1 MSTRREFIRQI
12 GILLSSLTVAHCAP
26 LPQRGDSSPARLRKC
41 WLGLD
46 RLEEQAQ
53 TDYERGQ
60 EIDDQLQADHRAAL
74 DDLVE
79 AGELDAGVAERV
91 QAIFDEALYHI
102 WRSLVTCYESIPM
115 PDYLPAARG
124 QLRQQT
130 DLLAEMAA
138 EGDLDPQTV
147 AQAQTTLERDIA
159 FLNLSEADRKALY
172 DELAAGTTYPRFDEL
187 DLEIDP
193 KAAEAAAFLIE
204 LLSGQ

>member
-1 MSTRREFIRQI
+1 MTTRREFIRKI
-12 GILLSSLTVAHCAP
+12 GILLSSLTVAHCTP
-26 LPQRGDSSPARLRKC
+26 LAKQDNSAHARLRRC

-46 RLEEQAQ
+46 GLEKQAH

-60 EIDDQLQADHRAAL
+60 EMGDQLQADHRAAL
-74 DDLVE
+74 ASLVE
-79 AGELDAGVAERV
+79 AGDLNAGVAEHV

-102 WRSLVTCYESIPM
+102 WRSLATCYESIPV

-138 EGDLDPQTV
+138 EGGLDPQTV
-147 AQAQTTLERDIA
+147 AQAQATLERDIA
-159 FLNLSEADRKALY
+159 FLNLSEAERKALY

-204 LLSGQ
+204 LLSG